1 MTITERVAPKLPA
14 LLVLSLVAG
23 CMSLPPRHA
32 RPLPPEAIRPVLA
45 VSSFENRSNFK
56 GQWKLGSGMAD
67 LLTSELL
74 CSENFVL
81 VERQH
86 LQKVIG
92 EIDMQRNERFRYEG
106 RTDTGRLK
114 NAQYLVRGVINDFS
128 QVGGGSV
135 FVALRSL
142 FLGGSGHTARV
153 ALTLT
158 IVDVESGQIVDS
170 VQCAGKARA
179 RQAYGKARYKDV
191 NFGGDAFFKTPL
203 GTATRDAIRRG
214 VRGLTE
220 KMPREHWEPMVADV
234 LQGGHV
240 LINGGTDRG
249 VKAGTVY
256 NVQTTGRKVTDP
268 VTGDLLSVIP
278 GALIGR
284 IEVTTVDE
292 RISHAKIVQGAGIAR
307 GHHLIPRR

>member
-1 MTITERVAPKLPA
+1 MNITERIVPWFLV
-14 LLVLSLVAG
+14 LLVFVLVVG
-23 CMSLPPRHA
+23 CVSLPPRHA
-32 RPLPPEAIRPVLA
+32 KPLPLEAIRPVLA
-45 VSSFENRSNFK
+45 VTSFENRSNFK

-74 CSENFVL
+74 RSRNFVL

-86 LQKVIG
+86 LQNVIG
-92 EIDMQRNERFRYEG
+92 EIDMQRNQRFRYEG
-106 RTDTGRLK
+106 RVDTGRLK

-128 QVGGGSV
+128 QVGGGSL
-135 FVALRSL
+135 FVAFRIL
-142 FLGGSGHTARV
+142 FLGGRGHTARV

-179 RQAYGKARYKDV
+179 RRAYGKGRYKDV
-191 NFGGDAFFKTPL
+191 TFGGEAFFKTPL

-220 KMPREHWEPMVADV
+220 KMPREYWEPMVADV
-234 LQGGHV
+234 LQDGHV
-240 LINGGTDRG
+240 LVNGGTDRG

-256 NVQTTGRKVTDP
+256 NVQTAGRKVTDP

-292 RISHAKIVQGAGIAR
+292 RISHAKIVQGAGIVR
-307 GHHLIPRR
+307 GHHLILRR